1 MKEGVTFN
9 KEELLRDER
18 MQRER
23 ADVLDILA
31 AALEA
36 VDPAKLIKRHVR
48 LEGDQLI
55 TGEKTYDLKRY
66 QKIFVVGGG
75 KASGAL
81 VPALEE
87 ILGEYITAGTVN
99 TKYGYTAET
108 EIIKINEAGH
118 PIPDRNGVRGM
129 EEVQRLLSI
138 AGEGDLV
145 ICLISGGGSAL
156 LPLPAPGIGLE
167 EIGRVTDLLLK
178 AGAPIDQLNTVRKHI
193 SSVKGGQLARM
204 AYPAELVSIILSDV
218 VGDPLSTIASGPT
231 VPDPTTFADAQRV
244 LQRYDLWDEVPK
256 LKERITRGIGGE
268 IPETPKEGDP
278 IFSHVY
284 NFIIGNNRLAVE
296 AAIERARERGFNT
309 MLLSTFL
316 AEEAREVGKLFAAIA
331 REILKSGHPI
341 RRKAL
346 VVAGGETTVTVRGGG
361 KGGRNQEL
369 ALSAAIAIGGLENVV
384 IASLATDGTD
394 GPTDGA
400 GGLVDGYTVD
410 RGRERGLDPI
420 KHLDDND
427 SYNLL
432 RQTGD
437 LIVTGPTNTNV
448 NDLVI
453 ATIF

>member
-1 MKEGVTFN
+1 M
-9 KEELLRDER
+9 RDER

-36 VDPAKLIKRHVR
+36 VDPAKLIKRRVR

-129 EEVQRLLSI
+129 EEVQRMLSI

-178 AGAPIDQLNTVRKHI
+178 AGAPSSSLHFSKGRRAKWASSSPRSPGRYLN
-193 SSVKGGQLARM
+193 LAIQ
-204 AYPAELVSIILSDV
+204 S
-218 VGDPLSTIASGPT
+218 
-231 VPDPTTFADAQRV
+231 
-244 LQRYDLWDEVPK
+244 
-256 LKERITRGIGGE
+256 
-268 IPETPKEGDP
+268 EGRP
-278 IFSHVY
+278 S
-284 NFIIGNNRLAVE
+284 
-296 AAIERARERGFNT
+296 
-309 MLLSTFL
+309 
-316 AEEAREVGKLFAAIA
+316 
-331 REILKSGHPI
+331 
-341 RRKAL
+341 
-346 VVAGGETTVTVRGGG
+346 
-361 KGGRNQEL
+361 
-369 ALSAAIAIGGLENVV
+369 
-384 IASLATDGTD
+384 
-394 GPTDGA
+394 
-400 GGLVDGYTVD
+400 
-410 RGRERGLDPI
+410 
-420 KHLDDND
+420 
-427 SYNLL
+427 
-432 RQTGD
+432 
-437 LIVTGPTNTNV
+437 
-448 NDLVI
+448 
-453 ATIF
+453 